1 MACGTVRYT
10 HDATLFMHETCESQS
25 GDPQQGAGERCTHQ
39 NGIHTIHHTAVPLEQ
54 MTHVFDTDIA
64 LEHGSTQ
71 ITERAHGTDENTR
84 HDRHPP
90 TSGPIFEASYVH
102 ANTANAPAM
111 AKSIEPTRPSTDFF
125 GEMRGLSL
133 CLPSQAPA
141 NKPPVSDRAGR
152 NTSMMACAIGCP
164 LKVSEMMTQ
173 LANNGIYNTVSTDTA
188 TWLSRE

>member
-54 MTHVFDTDIA
+54 MAHVFDTDIA
-64 LEHGSTQ
+64 LEQ
-71 ITERAHGTDENTR
+71 EAHKSPNVPTAPMRIPATIGTHQR
-84 HDRHPP
+84 VAH
-90 TSGPIFEASYVH
+90 FEASYVH